1 MLNIINARISITTIV
16 EPTGVSA
23 RIEINIPK
31 LAHIT
36 DISDEHR
43 ITDLNVLNISSDTA
57 TVRESVRSMGNP
69 DSIKNVINDGMI
81 NCFSYISLNN
91 DNSKVD
97 FEVIVHSALIDGGSS
112 GGALLDSNNEI
123 IGITFAG
130 VFDKKDNFIVGYAIP
145 CEKIMEFLNK

>member
-43 ITDLNVLNISSDTA
+43 ITDLNVLNILIADSA
-57 TVRESVRSMGNP
+57 GNIINAEVRSEP
-69 DSIKNVINDGMI
+69 
-81 NCFSYISLNN
+81 
-91 DNSKVD
+91 
-97 FEVIVHSALIDGGSS
+97 
-112 GGALLDSNNEI
+112 
-123 IGITFAG
+123 T
-130 VFDKKDNFIVGYAIP
+130 
-145 CEKIMEFLNK
+145 